1 MRENGHATVCGFI
14 IGSISRRDR
23 ALLEGCDECKLTR
36 QFRCSTLIFC
46 ACVDVIQHV
55 SCKHHKSKCFVF
67 FALAWR
73 MLLFQ
78 ILNTRAPIWNPGM
91 ARSLP
96 HKPQPQLFA
105 GQVEPLNWI
114 RREIFTGRRNIV
126 LERKHGWPLHLGIV
140 VSPMIKLQFWL
151 FVPPCVMV
159 PPTSMFFSC
168 GCSNATAGAF
178 GGETCEEATRS
189 TWQSLCLKKM
199 RSLASAIDS

>member
-1 MRENGHATVCGFI
+1 
-14 IGSISRRDR
+14 
-23 ALLEGCDECKLTR
+23 
-36 QFRCSTLIFC
+36 
-46 ACVDVIQHV
+46 
-55 SCKHHKSKCFVF
+55 
-67 FALAWR
+67 

-199 RSLASAIDS
+199 RSLASAIDSWHLAKVLTIRFKVPKHLPVWTLDDTLEWYMRFC